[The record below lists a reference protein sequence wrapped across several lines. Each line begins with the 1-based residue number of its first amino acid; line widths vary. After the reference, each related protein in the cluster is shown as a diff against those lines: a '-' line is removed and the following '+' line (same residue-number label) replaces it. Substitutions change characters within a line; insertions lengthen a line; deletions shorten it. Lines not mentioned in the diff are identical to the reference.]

1 MRLRG
6 TLTLNGD
13 KSMSHRAAMFSA
25 IANGETKIENFSSS
39 VDCSSTLACFQQLGV
54 KVKRDNSTV
63 YVSGKGKNGLQ
74 KSTEKLDCGNSGT
87 TMRLISGILA
97 GQNFDSILIG
107 DESLSVRPMKRIIEP
122 LSLMNAEI
130 NSVENHAP
138 LHIFGKN
145 PLQSITYEPS
155 VASAQIK
162 SCVLLAG
169 LYANGTTTVIEKTPT
184 RDHTERMLRHFGVQV
199 DVQDENISVSG
210 DAELIAN
217 NFLVPSDI
225 SSAAFFLVAASC
237 LEGSE
242 LLIKNVGLNPT
253 RNAII
258 QVLQQFGADIEI
270 LNEVENCNE
279 PIGDLLVR
287 GKKNL
292 TPKVESNVVRGEI
305 IANLIDEIP
314 ILAIFGTQLENG
326 LEIRDAKEL
335 RVKES
340 DRISAVVENLRKMN
354 AKVEEFED
362 GFRVEKSDLQGATL
376 ESFHDHRISMAFTI
390 ASLFAT
396 GKTKIIN
403 AECASVSFPEFFDKL
418 KQVTA

>member
-1 MRLRG
+1 MRLKG
-6 TLTLNGD
+6 NLTLNGD
-13 KSMSHRAAMFSA
+13 KSMSHRAAMFSS
-25 IANGETKIENFSSS
+25 ISKGETKIENFSSS
-39 VDCSSTLACFQQLGV
+39 VDCSSTLACFQQLGIE
-54 KVKRDNSTV
+54 VKREDSTV
-63 YVSGKGKNGLQ
+63 YVKGKGKRGLQ
-74 KSTEKLDCGNSGT
+74 KSNEKLDCGNSGT

-107 DESLSVRPMKRIIEP
+107 DESLSSRPMKRIIEP

-130 NSVENHAP
+130 NSIENHAP

-145 PLQSITYEPS
+145 PLQAITYEPS

-169 LYANGTTTVIEKTPT
+169 LFADGTTTVIERTPT
-184 RDHTERMLRHFGVQV
+184 RDHTERMLRHFGVNV
-199 DVQDENISVSG
+199 DVHDEKISVSG
-210 DAELIAN
+210 DAELTAN

-237 LEGSE
+237 LEDSE

-258 QVLQQFGADIEI
+258 QVLQQFGADIEV
-270 LNEVENCNE
+270 LSEVENCNE

-292 TPKVESNVVRGEI
+292 TPKVDSNIVRGEI

-362 GFRVEKSDLQGATL
+362 GFRVEKSDLQGANL

-390 ASLFAT
+390 ASLFAQ
-396 GKTKIIN
+396 GETKINN

-418 KQVTA
+418 KEITI